1 MWNNLQPHLLPKERL
16 MKSMYLDSDKKFI
29 MDKFDGKEYIICEAV
44 FIVKDTTDLLTMKH
58 KDSVRIYNKFH
69 DFYCTVELPRS
80 AFSKSIASK
89 LCDYG
94 VSISAES
101 PENAEHLI
109 DFILSTEANAEHVF
123 SHNQLGFAEVN
134 GRSCFLA
141 HRPIALKPPEKDA
154 KKFWCD
160 AMSKSEYTNP
170 RKTKPRGTFRSW
182 RKVMQREVIGRP
194 KLELALAL
202 GALAPISHILREAG
216 IVTDLPMAAWVGP
229 SSIGKTASLRII
241 ASIYGVPSVG
251 DGFISNMHS
260 TVNGLYAQ
268 LAANYGAPAIFDE
281 VTGTVDMDLSSII
294 YFMPNGRDKVRC
306 NPDGSL
312 KEPVK
317 FSGAIFFSSEK
328 SLFESTIN
336 TEGLHARL
344 VEFPFVWT
352 ASKQNAQCLERQL
365 NANCGTAVYPLLK
378 WLMNQEDWL
387 IETYKEEYER
397 LCTEH
402 ARINPKASNVSNR
415 VLKIYAQILV
425 AARAASISLNL
436 PLAIPEMRKLLLRT
450 LKDNPVAEVNIED
463 EYDAVKAFYL
473 DNKPNFP
480 EHTKYPSLYN
490 TVWGFT
496 KPYMGVEEV
505 WIRKD
510 VLENLLQR
518 ISNRDSKAILKD
530 FVKNGWLYQDDSRHR
545 CFKYTIAGVHTWF
558 YRLRLGKQQAT
569 TVKSNAKKRT
579 PMSRSPQLQSLLA

>member
-1 MWNNLQPHLLPKERL
+1 
-16 MKSMYLDSDKKFI
+16 MYLDPNKQFI
-29 MDKFDGKEYIICEAV
+29 MDEFDGKEYTICEAV
-44 FIVKDTTDLLTMKH
+44 FIVKDTTDLLTCRH
-58 KDSVRIYNKFH
+58 TIELRIYNRYH
-69 DFYCTVELPRS
+69 NVYYTIALPRR
-80 AFSKSIASK
+80 ALSKSIASK

-160 AMSKSEYTNP
+160 AMNKSEYTNP

-202 GALAPISHILREAG
+202 GALAPVSHILREAG
-216 IVTDLPMAAWVGP
+216 IVTDIPLNALIGP

-268 LAANYGAPAIFDE
+268 LAANYGAAAIFDE
-281 VTGTVDMDLSSII
+281 VTGTVGMDLSSII

-312 KEPVK
+312 KDPVK

-336 TEGLHARL
+336 TDGLHARL

-365 NANCGTAVYPLLK
+365 NANCGTAVYPLMK

-397 LCTEH
+397 LCAEH
-402 ARINPKASNVSNR
+402 ARINSKASNVSNR

-425 AARAASISLNL
+425 AAQAASISLNL

-463 EYDAVKAFYL
+463 EYESLKAFVL
-473 DNKPNFP
+473 DNCSKFP
-480 EHTKYPSLYN
+480 PHTTHPALFNSI
-490 TVWGFT
+490 WGFT
-496 KPYMGVEEV
+496 KLHCGSKEV
-505 WIRKD
+505 WIHKD
-510 VLENLLQR
+510 IFESQLKK
-518 ISNRDSKAILKD
+518 ISNRDSKSVMKELTA
-530 FVKNGWLYQDDSRHR
+530 NGWLYQDSQRHR
-545 CFKYTIAGVHTWF
+545 LFEEKINGVSAKF
-558 YRLRLGKQQAT
+558 YRLVLGQQQSKNAQP
-569 TVKSNAKKRT
+569 KAKKF
-579 PMSRSPQLQSLLA
+579 PSPQLQSLLA